1 MCESDQ
7 EIIGGPEKERVL
19 AFRAG
24 WGSKELGM
32 QSVGSEWST
41 SSSFRPPDTGRE
53 GVCVC
58 VPPPETAA
66 EHVMCWARFRD
77 WGKGQL

>member
-7 EIIGGPEKERVL
+7 EIIGGPGKERVL

-24 WGSKELGM
+24 WGSKEFGM
-32 QSVGSEWST
+32 QSMGSEWST

-53 GVCVC
+53 VCVC
-58 VPPPETAA
+58 VCVCVCVTVE
-66 EHVMCWARFRD
+66 W
-77 WGKGQL
+77 